1 MKRKLSFALAL
12 LLLSASAAACS
23 DGGAVSAETT
33 AAVGDTDTA
42 AVTEPAETEPSY
54 EPDDLPED
62 LDFGGEI
69 VHIFG
74 WERDVPEFTVEEESG
89 DIVNDAIFQR
99 NRTVEERLNV
109 ELTYTLAPG
118 NSTYKGDWVKTVKQ
132 TTMAGDGANDIVSG
146 YSMAGASLAY
156 NRLLI
161 DLKEQPYLDFAKPW
175 WPSSLIDEATCDGK
189 LYFCSGDISNY
200 MIYYLNAVFFNK
212 SLAQAYDVEDLYTL
226 VREGKWTLDKLAQLS
241 ADAYHDL
248 NGDGKKDPADQFGF
262 TLSSVCADSLFFS
275 SGLRTTEIGDDGL
288 PAISPM
294 FGSEKT
300 QSLVAWL
307 NDLFK
312 TNSAYLSLDN
322 DYMLPFLEER
332 AMFFLVDVAF
342 AGDKLRYTD
351 IEYGILPLPKYDEAQ
366 DAYYTIPSFTYT
378 LYGIPVDAKTPDR
391 SAAVLE
397 CLASEAY
404 RTVSPALF
412 ETALK
417 VKYAGDDATSEMY
430 DIIRGG
436 VVFDIGRIFN
446 DSMNSLTY
454 SLFRGSLQQGNSN
467 WASTYKSNSKSLEKQ
482 LAKVVGA
489 LIAEE

>member
-1 MKRKLSFALAL
+1 MKQKLSI
-12 LLLSASAAACS
+12 LLSLLMLSSVVTACGGDGETAVTTDAA
-23 DGGAVSAETT
+23 T
-33 AAVGDTDTA
+33 AAQTVDTTP
-42 AVTEPAETEPSY
+42 VETEPSY
-54 EPDDLPED
+54 LPDDLPED
-62 LDFGGEI
+62 LDFGGDV

-74 WERDVPEFTVEEESG
+74 WERDVPEFTVDGETG
-89 DIVNDAIFQR
+89 DIVNDAIFAR

-109 ELTYTLAPG
+109 DLTYTLAPG
-118 NSTYKGDWVKTVKQ
+118 NSTYKGEWVKQVKQ
-132 TTMAGDGANDIVSG
+132 TTMAGDGANDIVGG
-146 YSMAGASLAY
+146 YSMAGATLAY
-156 NRLLI
+156 NRLLM
-161 DLKEQPYLDFAKPW
+161 DLKEQPYLDFTKPW
-175 WPSSLIDEATCDGK
+175 WPSSLINEATCDDK

-212 SLAQAYDVEDLYTL
+212 SMTQAYDVEDLYAL
-226 VREGKWTLDKLAQLS
+226 VKDGKWTLDKMAQLS
-241 ADAYHDL
+241 ADVYHDL
-248 NGDGKKDPADQFGF
+248 NGDGKKDPADQFGM

-275 SGLRTTEIGDDGL
+275 SGLRTTEIGEDGL
-288 PAISPM
+288 PVISPM

-300 QSLVAWL
+300 QTLVAYL
-307 NDLFK
+307 VDLFK

-342 AGDKLRYTD
+342 AGDKLRFTEID
-351 IEYGILPLPKYDEAQ
+351 YGILPLPKYDEAQ
-366 DAYYTIPSFTYT
+366 ENYNTISSFTYT
-378 LYGIPVDAKTPDR
+378 LYGIPVDAKNPDR

-397 CLASEAY
+397 CLGSEAY

-430 DIIRGG
+430 DIIRDG

-454 SLFRGSLQQGNSN
+454 SLFRGALQQGNPN
-467 WASTYKSNSKSLEKQ
+467 WASTYKSNSKGLEKN
-482 LAKVVGA
+482 LAKVITA
-489 LIAEE
+489 LTTEE

>member
-23 DGGAVSAETT
+23 DGGVSAETT
-33 AAVGDTDTA
+33 AAVADTETA

-132 TTMAGDGANDIVSG
+132 TTMAGDGANDIVGG

>member
-12 LLLSASAAACS
+12 LLLSAAAAACS
-23 DGGAVSAETT
+23 DGGTTALETT
-33 AAVGDTDTA
+33 GAPVGDDT
-42 AVTEPAETEPSY
+42 VTTESAETEPVY

-62 LDFGGEI
+62 LDFGGET

-74 WERDVPEFTVEEESG
+74 WERDVPEFTVEEETG
-89 DIVNDAIFQR
+89 DTVNDAIFQR

-109 ELTYTLAPG
+109 DLTYTLAPG

-132 TTMAGDGANDIVSG
+132 TTMAGDGANDIVGG

-161 DLKEQPYLDFAKPW
+161 DLKEQPYLDFTKPW
-175 WPSSLIDEATCDGK
+175 WPSSLINEATCGGK

-212 SLAQAYDVEDLYTL
+212 ALTQAYDTEDPYTL
-226 VREGKWTLDKLAQLS
+226 VREGKWTLEKLAELS

-248 NGDGKKDPADQFGF
+248 NGDGKKDPADQFGL
-262 TLSSVCADSLFFS
+262 TMSSVCADSLFFA
-275 SGLRTTEIGDDGL
+275 SGLRTTEIGSDGL
-288 PAISPM
+288 PVISEM

-300 QSLVAWL
+300 QALVSWL
-307 NDLFK
+307 NDLFE

-366 DAYYTIPSFTYT
+366 EDYYTISSFTYT
-378 LYGIPVDAKTPDR
+378 LYGIPVDARTPDR

-397 CLASEAY
+397 CLGSEAY

-430 DIIRGG
+430 DIIRDG

-454 SLFRGSLQQGNSN
+454 SLFRGALQKSDSN
-467 WASTYKSNSKSLEKQ
+467 WISTYEKNQKSLTKYFT
-482 LAKVVGA
+482 KVIDA

>member
-1 MKRKLSFALAL
+1 MKQKLSF
-12 LLLSASAAACS
+12 LLSLLMLSSVLSACGS
-23 DGGAVSAETT
+23 DGETSVTTDAGT
-33 AAVGDTDTA
+33 AAQTADTTP
-42 AVTEPAETEPSY
+42 VETELAY
-54 EPDDLPED
+54 LPDDLPDD
-62 LDFGGEI
+62 LDFGGEAL
-69 VHIFG
+69 HIFG

-109 ELTYTLAPG
+109 DLTYTLAPG
-118 NSTYKGDWVKTVKQ
+118 NSTYKNDWVKTVKNS
-132 TTMAGDGANDIVSG
+132 TMAGDGVNDIVGG
-146 YSMAGASLAY
+146 YSMAGATLAY
-156 NRLLI
+156 NRLLM
-161 DLKEQPYLDFAKPW
+161 DLKEQPYLDFTKPW
-175 WPSSLIDEATCDGK
+175 WPASLINEATCEDK

-226 VREGKWTLDKLAQLS
+226 VREGKWTLEKMAELS

-248 NGDGKKDPADQFGF
+248 NGDGKKDPADQFGL
-262 TLSSVCADSLFFS
+262 TMSSVCADSLFFS

-288 PAISPM
+288 PAISDM
-294 FGSEKT
+294 FGSEKA
-300 QSLVAWL
+300 QSLVTWL

-342 AGDKLRYTD
+342 AGDKLRFTEID
-351 IEYGILPLPKYDEAQ
+351 YGILPIPKYDEAQ
-366 DAYYTIPSFTYT
+366 EDYYTIPSFTYT
-378 LYGIPVDAKTPDR
+378 LYGIPVDAKNPDR

-397 CLASEAY
+397 CLGSEAY

-446 DSMNSLTY
+446 DSMSSLTY
-454 SLFRGSLQQGNSN
+454 SLFRGALQTGNSN
-467 WASTYKSNSKSLEKQ
+467 WTSTFERSRKSLDKQ
-482 LAKVVGA
+482 FAKVIDA
-489 LIAEE
+489 LTAEE

>member
-1 MKRKLSFALAL
+1 MKQKLSF
-12 LLLSASAAACS
+12 LLSLLMLSSVLSACGG
-23 DGGAVSAETT
+23 DGETSVTTDAGT
-33 AAVGDTDTA
+33 AAQTADTTP
-42 AVTEPAETEPSY
+42 VETEPAY
-54 EPDDLPED
+54 LPDDLPDD
-62 LDFGGEI
+62 LDFGGEAL
-69 VHIFG
+69 HIFG
-74 WERDVPEFTVEEESG
+74 WERAVPEFTVEEETG
-89 DIVNDAIFQR
+89 DIVSDAIYQR
-99 NRTVEERLNV
+99 NRNVEERLHID
-109 ELTYTLAPG
+109 LTYTLAPG
-118 NSTYKGDWVKTVKQ
+118 NYDAKNAWVNTVKNS
-132 TTMAGDGANDIVSG
+132 TMAGDGANDIVGG

-156 NRLLI
+156 NRLLM
-161 DLKEQPYLDFAKPW
+161 DLKEQPYLDFTKPW
-175 WPSSLIDEATCDGK
+175 WPASLINEATCEDK

-226 VREGKWTLDKLAQLS
+226 VREGKWTLEKMAELS

-248 NGDGKKDPADQFGF
+248 NGDGKKDPADQFGL
-262 TLSSVCADSLFFS
+262 TMSSVCADSLFFS

-288 PAISPM
+288 PVISEM
-294 FGSEKT
+294 FGSEKA
-300 QSLVAWL
+300 QSLVTWL

-342 AGDKLRYTD
+342 AGDKLRFTEID
-351 IEYGILPLPKYDEAQ
+351 YGILPIPKYDEAQ
-366 DAYYTIPSFTYT
+366 EDYYTIPSFTYT
-378 LYGIPVDAKTPDR
+378 LYGIPVDVKNPDR

-397 CLASEAY
+397 CLGSEAY

-446 DSMNSLTY
+446 DSMSSLTY
-454 SLFRGSLQQGNSN
+454 SLFRGALQTGNSN
-467 WASTYKSNSKSLEKQ
+467 WTSTFERSRKSLDKQ
-482 LAKVVGA
+482 FAKVIDA
-489 LIAEE
+489 LTAEE

>member
-1 MKRKLSFALAL
+1 MKQKLSFLLSL
-12 LLLSASAAACS
+12 LLLSAAVAACGG
-23 DGGAVSAETT
+23 DGEASVTT
-33 AAVGDTDTA
+33 AADTD
-42 AVTEPAETEPSY
+42 AVSVDTTPVETEPAY
-54 EPDDLPED
+54 LPDDLPKD
-62 LDFGGEI
+62 LDFGGDAI
-69 VHIFG
+69 HIFG

-109 ELTYTLAPG
+109 DLTYTLAPG
-118 NSTYKGDWVKTVKQ
+118 NYGAKNEWVTQVKQ
-132 TTMAGDGANDIVSG
+132 STMAGDGANDIVGG

-156 NRLLI
+156 NRLLL
-161 DLKEQPYLDFAKPW
+161 DLKEQPYLDFSKPW
-175 WPSSLIDEATCDGK
+175 WPASLINEATCEDK

-212 SLAQAYDVEDLYTL
+212 AMTQAYDVEDLYAL
-226 VREGKWTLDKLAQLS
+226 VKDGKWTLEKMAELS
-241 ADAYHDL
+241 ADVYHDL
-248 NGDGKKDPADQFGF
+248 NGDGKKDPADQFGL
-262 TLSSVCADSLFFS
+262 TMSSVCADSLYFS
-275 SGLRTTEIGDDGL
+275 SGLRTTEIGGDGL
-288 PAISPM
+288 PVISDM

-300 QSLVAWL
+300 QTLVAWL

-312 TNSAYLSLDN
+312 TNSAYLSLD
-322 DYMLPFLEER
+322 DYYQLPFLEER
-332 AMFFLVDVAF
+332 AMFFLTDVAF
-342 AGDKLRYTD
+342 AGDKLRFTE
-351 IEYGILPLPKYDEAQ
+351 IEYGILPIPKYDEAQ
-366 DAYYTIPSFTYT
+366 ENYYTISSFTYT

-397 CLASEAY
+397 CLGSEAY

-446 DSMNSLTY
+446 DSMSSLTY
-454 SLFRGSLQQGNSN
+454 SLFRGALQTGNSN
-467 WASTYKSNSKSLEKQ
+467 WISTYEKNSKSLEKQ
-482 LAKVVGA
+482 FAKVIDA
-489 LIAEE
+489 LTAEE